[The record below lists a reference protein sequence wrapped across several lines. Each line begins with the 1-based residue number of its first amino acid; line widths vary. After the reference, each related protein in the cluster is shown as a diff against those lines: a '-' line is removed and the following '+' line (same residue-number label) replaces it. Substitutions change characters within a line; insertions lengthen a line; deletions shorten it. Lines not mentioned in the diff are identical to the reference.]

1 MPTLTNFLGGLHIP
15 RYFGAAIPSNAL
27 LVADNVEYDARS
39 GGLRGRRGRT
49 LYATLPA
56 KVTSLW
62 RHYPKTGSP
71 AFLAQV
77 DNGSNSTIY
86 HDTAS
91 SGTFAAATGGGPF
104 SSGKRFFYTNWA
116 SKDRSFMANGDG
128 LLSYNGVVTVVIQTG
143 GQITGPYIVVHQSRL
158 FGTRSDEINYSVY
171 ATDVND
177 ELTISAQSQLNVS
190 DPQGGSITGL
200 ASLPDRLM
208 IFKNTSLWAMLGD
221 IRFTPILTKLSEVG
235 CVAPLTLHNS
245 SYGVFFLSRDGLYL
259 TDSVNPVPTYLSA
272 AIEPVFT
279 SATGNTVY
287 TNAVGTWY
295 PRKEQYH
302 LKLDPSHGHTY
313 VLHRLQ
319 IPGQSKP
326 VWAWSVNILVPQEAG
341 AVWDSEGD
349 SGDPYF
355 SDAINRIYHIDNGTT
370 DAGVA
375 YTSAAQ
381 TASLRMDAE
390 QRVGRVHYV
399 FLNYQG
405 TGAASVGLRYNNAA
419 ANDVS
424 LSLGTAG
431 ALALQRTRQK
441 VNDQEKSGQFV
452 SCKVTLPADGP
463 SAELYSIRMDARLR
477 SGRIWR

>member
-1 MPTLTNFLGGLHIP
+1 MPTLSNFLGGLHIP
-15 RYFGAAIPSNAL
+15 RYFGAAIPNNAL
-27 LVADNVEYDARS
+27 LVADNIEYDARA
-39 GGLRGRRGRT
+39 GGLRGRRGRS

-77 DNGSNSTIY
+77 DTGSNSTIY

-91 SGTFAAATGGGPF
+91 SGTFTAVTGGG
-104 SSGKRFFYTNWA
+104 SYATGKRFFYTNWA
-116 SKDRSFMANGDG
+116 SKDRSFFANGQV
-128 LLSYNGVVTVVIQTG
+128 LLSYNGVITSVTQTG

-158 FGTRSDEINYSVY
+158 FGTRFDEINYSVY

-177 ELTISAQSQLNVS
+177 ELTISSQSQLNVS

-200 ASLPDRLM
+200 ASLPDRLL
-208 IFKNTSLWAMLGD
+208 IAKSTNIWTMLGD
-221 IRFTPILTKLSEVG
+221 IRFTPILTKFSEVG
-235 CVAPLTLHNS
+235 NVAPLS
-245 SYGVFFLSRDGLYL
+245 WQPSVYGVFYVARDGVYI
-259 TDSVNPVPTYLSA
+259 TDGVNPVPLYLSA
-272 AIEPVFT
+272 AIEPAFT

-287 TNAVGTWY
+287 PNAVGIWY

-302 LKLDPSHGHTY
+302 LKLDPSHGHSY
-313 VLHRLQ
+313 VLHRLLV
-319 IPGQSKP
+319 PGQNKP
-326 VWAWSVNILVPQEAG
+326 VWAWSVNTLAPQECG

-355 SDAINRIYHIDNGTT
+355 ADAINHIYHIDNGAT
-370 DAGVA
+370 DAGVP

-381 TASLRMDAE
+381 TASLRLDAD

-419 ANDVS
+419 SNDVA
-424 LSLGTAG
+424 LSLGVAG
-431 ALALQRTRQK
+431 ALGLQRTRQK

-452 SCKVTLPADGP
+452 SAKVTLPADGP
-463 SAELYSIRMDARLR
+463 SAELYSIGLDARLR